1 LWLIVYIVLHTLD
14 TRTVR
19 TKVFDELFKDVLII
33 YQASTI
39 VMFHQG
45 TAMDVDDE
53 DDLVPEITKKHF
65 EESMKFARRSVSDND
80 IKKYEMFSQTLQQSR
95 GFGTNFRFPDGQG
108 GNAPA
113 GQGNFNNDDDD
124 DLYS

>member
-1 LWLIVYIVLHTLD
+1 MSVWINSLSID
-14 TRTVR
+14 
-19 TKVFDELFKDVLII
+19 
-33 YQASTI
+33 
-39 VMFHQG
+39 
-45 TAMDVDDE
+45 
-53 DDLVPEITKKHF
+53 PCC
-65 EESMKFARRSVSDND
+65 RSVSDND